1 MQVLTMNKAGFL
13 RKGFNFQDSY
23 GLLLCSEWLMAP
35 GKYKVLHFEF
45 KPDDAGKNFTLDD
58 IALIDDLDKKRLY
71 QAKYKDD
78 PSYVWSFEDL
88 TQTGLTKKGKVKPSL
103 LQKWADSVKNTEDLA
118 YAALVS
124 NAQADTQIKECMKG
138 TLVEPSLIKE
148 KHAGLYVQ
156 LCSHLGGES
165 ELNAFFQAF
174 HFELGHN
181 NIEQTTRKNFQSV
194 GVRKAGRNQLELMIK
209 NEASKTFTVD
219 LTLENIRNACE
230 FDKPRPLVEDILL
243 PDDFQIFDA
252 TVHKKLVKE
261 LRSVAGGVRVI
272 YGKPGA
278 GKTTYLSNLAT
289 ELSGDRDV
297 IKHHYYLG
305 PDDADGVQR
314 LDADRAVE
322 AIKEQFL
329 KLPDEVLGEVGN
341 KNPGEVQLKDYVNQS
356 AKYYAE
362 HNKSLVLIIDG
373 LDHVIRQKDNDQL
386 VSSLDAIAY
395 PQKGLWILLGTQE
408 SALKLIPNSLTDA
421 TDKKDWI
428 EVKGFSK
435 ATLKKIVKQNIA
447 GLLLPVQKEAFDELV
462 DKIFSLTQGNPL
474 HLRYTLQQLQNVSP
488 DKIVLSYDC
497 GDLIPYSGSIESY
510 YATLWGRLSVG
521 SKNLLSLIAGIDFY
535 LKQEWLVD
543 IANSDA
549 TLFPPATLHT
559 DESSVQHLILRNKQ
573 EYLSIY
579 HNSFLEFVVKT
590 EEFKSVASP
599 IRRSVL
605 QWLQSSD
612 NDALKW
618 SETARLKYYLGDEG
632 DITAIDHDWLIDAI
646 RTPRNPKSITKQFNL
661 ALKASFETGDYAQAF
676 RFHALRNYHENA
688 IDYNDEQAQEVWIE
702 AFRAHGS
709 ELTADAVESFDL
721 AALSTNQ
728 LVEIARWAHEV
739 GETEIVEAV
748 FERFNDL
755 HPISTRPKSDGQG
768 MPSVASNLLRCLVYM
783 PFNEIDR
790 ASRYIKQFRNHEWAE
805 DLFAVYAASLVE
817 AKRSWM
823 LNELMGE
830 DLTQGE
836 KVAIINTCT
845 NLWLEHNDDQDI
857 KGLIEAHDNHISGLQ
872 EKLIYLTQGGNAA
885 PAPSIPKREEQPPQV
900 PEHDFSG
907 RGSRQAFLVGVF
919 MKAAIHGYLQ
929 TPEGKS
935 YSLEGSDWLSGAMV
949 ALFKWGYEYGDSLK
963 NGKTYDLS
971 VAAGLLGSVERLTWQ
986 GNSDTVYEFW
996 VAFNN
1001 ALDEICSLV
1010 LRTNYVLKE
1019 APLIDDAEYL
1029 RIVSSVHFRPHKLLE
1044 VILLCELPVLTT
1056 SAHKKLNDDIN
1067 SKLDAELETFPER
1080 TSDYLRLTRLAR
1092 QHRSDQDMERMLEL
1106 SARNLMGYGYHKD
1119 MFLSSIMDCLEV
1131 VIQAGAQRHLVTEWI
1146 KRVSPIIE
1154 NVTDFTDG
1162 DETRHFP
1169 SEITDFLV
1177 LADRSLANSYYLS
1190 KIEKEEYWTAQSVF
1204 GILVKTM
1211 PFADPIENALVE
1223 TATDETSQEVLLGLA
1238 KSNKK
1243 AAVILEDQKD
1253 YFGDVDPEKDSASS
1267 TPWKPEKVD
1276 YSGLKPSDFM
1286 PEKIPDGGD
1295 VWKRE
1300 QYLSGWLSHWSGI
1313 EPKAAYE
1320 AFKKHY
1326 GDSMLKQR
1334 GEVLD
1339 ALYPLAYKYDDRQF
1353 AFDLLCQ
1360 ANDKNHGWD
1369 RFWTDKGKAVARWE
1383 FLKKHYPKRYKE
1395 FLSKTLAADDGFYF
1409 VMPIPRVVEF
1419 FIYFDDLKEAEAITE
1434 QAIAFAESLMA
1445 NINLPSSEWLNRGV
1459 TNTEVLLERLRHPSP
1474 ITRERT
1480 ATTLVKLLSQA
1491 EPNDLLKELVKWIRK
1506 QSLES
1511 YSLLGIIVLER
1522 ASREQRLQKY
1532 KSVLPSLIKS
1542 IPARSV
1548 VTYQLLSKLNGR
1560 EGLGLEIEL
1569 DVPIMPQPPTGYRT
1583 STFFAKYISSFLSPV
1598 YKERALQ
1605 IETRSLRPFVR
1616 YWSYQASQLME
1627 SIGIEE
1633 ALNDVHYF
1641 AGSNYQSKRVACAF
1655 RLSEVY
1661 RTSYLRTLHFFYE
1674 QGLMPEEFYLEYS
1687 FATLPIDFSYWPI
1700 KPNRIPKWWPGYTG
1714 PTEDVHKSKDKIV
1727 TEFLK
1732 QPEGEVLLFAT
1743 GAIKPEHW
1751 KQGSEDFSI
1760 ELYAFGYKLTGARRN
1775 TDEVIAKE
1783 VIKSSPIL
1791 VQLPG
1796 GGHEE
1801 EVLNDMLVPLDLSE
1815 EKIYEEFV
1823 IHPVV
1828 GRLHPLSIAIW
1839 QWFRASHQM
1848 LVPLPKLL
1856 KDTKM
1861 EMTDNGFVH
1870 TLDKAKVGSYE
1881 EWTQGV
1887 RETLKDDA
1895 VPPFGGYYSIAKEYV
1910 DNYLK
1915 SNGLRLGYAYRIH
1928 VRVGDDFKSE
1938 MKTYYGLLNVS
1949 GIIL

>member
-1 MQVLTMNKAGFL
+1 MGMVNKAGFL
-13 RKGFNFQDSY
+13 RKGFDFQDSY

-35 GKYKVLHFEF
+35 NKYKALHFELV
-45 KPDDAGKNFTLDD
+45 PDDVGKNFTLDD
-58 IALIDDLDKKRLY
+58 IALIDGSGKKRLY

-78 PSYVWSFEDL
+78 PSYVWSLEDL
-88 TQTGLTKKGKVKPSL
+88 TATGVTKKGKIKPSL
-103 LQKWADSVKNTEDLA
+103 LQKWADSVKNTQDLA

-124 NAQADTQIKECMKG
+124 NAQADSQLKECMKG
-138 TLVEPSLIKE
+138 TLVKPSLMQK
-148 KHAGLYVQ
+148 KYPDLYTQ

-165 ELNAFFQAF
+165 ELNAFFEAF

-209 NEASKTFTVD
+209 SEASKTFTVD

-243 PDDFQIFDA
+243 PDDFQVFDTA
-252 TVHKKLVKE
+252 IHKKLLKE
-261 LRSVAGGVRVI
+261 LKSVAGGVRII

-278 GKTTYLSNLAT
+278 GKTTYLSNLAK
-289 ELSGDRDV
+289 ELSEDRNV

-329 KLPDEVLGEVGN
+329 KLPDEVLGESGN
-341 KNPGEVQLKDYVNQS
+341 KNPGEVQLKEYVNQS
-356 AKYYAE
+356 AQYYAK
-362 HNKSLVLIIDG
+362 HDKSLVLIIDG
-373 LDHVIRQKDNDQL
+373 LDHVMRQKDNDQL
-386 VSSLDAIAY
+386 VSFLDAIAY

-408 SALKLIPNSLTDA
+408 SALKLIPNSLINT

-435 ATLKKIVKQNIA
+435 PTLKKIVKQNIA
-447 GLLLPVQKEAFDELV
+447 GLLLPEQKEAFDELV
-462 DKIFSLTQGNPL
+462 GKIFSLTQGNPL
-474 HLRYTLQQLQNVSP
+474 HLRYTLQQLQNISP
-488 DKIVLSYDC
+488 DKVVLSYDC
-497 GDLIPYSGSIESY
+497 NDLIPYSGNIESY
-510 YATLWGRLSVG
+510 YTTLWERLSVG

-543 IANSDA
+543 IANSDGA
-549 TLFPPATLHT
+549 LFPPATLHA
-559 DESSVQHLILRNKQ
+559 DESSIQHLILRNKQ

-590 EEFKSVASP
+590 EEFKSVATP
-599 IRRSVL
+599 IRKSVL
-605 QWLQSSD
+605 QWLQSNG

-646 RTPRNPKSITKQFNL
+646 RAPRNPKSITKQFNL
-661 ALKASFETGDYAQAF
+661 ALKASVEAADYAQAF
-676 RFHALRNYHENA
+676 RFHALRNYYENA
-688 IDYNDEQAQEVWIE
+688 IDYNDEQAQEVWVE

-709 ELTADAVESFDL
+709 ELTTDAVESFDL
-721 AALSTNQ
+721 VALSTDQ
-728 LVEIARWAHEV
+728 LVEIAKWAHEV

-755 HPISTRPKSDGQG
+755 HPISTRPKSDDQG
-768 MPSVASNLLRCLVYM
+768 IPSVASNLLRCLVYM
-783 PFNEIDR
+783 PFNDIDR
-790 ASRYIKQFRNHEWAE
+790 ASRYIKQFRNHGWAE
-805 DLFAVYAASLVE
+805 DLFAVYAGSLIE

-823 LNELMGE
+823 LTELMGE
-830 DLTQGE
+830 DLTDDE
-836 KVAIINTCT
+836 KTAIIDRCT
-845 NLWLEHNDDQDI
+845 NLWLVHNDDQDI
-857 KGLIEAHDNHISGLQ
+857 KDLIETHDNHISGLR
-872 EKLIYLTQGGNAA
+872 EKLIYLAQGGNVG
-885 PAPSIPKREEQPPQV
+885 PAPYIPQREEQPPQV

-919 MKAAIHGYLQ
+919 MKAAIHGYLE
-929 TPEGKS
+929 TPQGKS
-935 YSLEGSDWLSGAMV
+935 YSLEGDDWLSGAMM
-949 ALFKWGYEYGDSLK
+949 ALFKWGYEYGTSLK
-963 NGKTYDLS
+963 DSKAYDLS
-971 VAAGLLGSVERLTWQ
+971 TAAELLNSVKRLTWQ

-1010 LRTNYVLKE
+1010 LRTSYALKRG
-1019 APLIDDAEYL
+1019 PLIDDAEYS
-1029 RIVSSVHFRPHKLLE
+1029 RIVSSEHFRPHKLLE
-1044 VILLCELPVLTT
+1044 VLLLCELPVLTA
-1056 SAHKKLNDDIN
+1056 SAHKKLNEDIN
-1067 SKLDAELETFPER
+1067 SKLDSGLETFPER
-1080 TSDYLRLTRLAR
+1080 TTDYLRLTRLAR
-1092 QHRSDQDMERMLEL
+1092 QHGSDQDMERMLEL

-1119 MFLSSIMDCLEV
+1119 MFLSSIMDCLEAA
-1131 VIQAGAQRHLVTEWI
+1131 IKAGAQQHLVAEWV

-1169 SEITDFLV
+1169 SEIADFLV
-1177 LADRSLANSYYLS
+1177 MADRSLANSYYLS
-1190 KIEKEEYWTAQSVF
+1190 KIDKEEHWTAQSIF

-1211 PFADPIENALVE
+1211 PFDDAIEIALVE
-1223 TATDETSQEVLLGLA
+1223 TITDETSQDVLLELA
-1238 KSNKK
+1238 KTNEM
-1243 AAVILEDQKD
+1243 AAAILDDQKD
-1253 YFGDVDPEKDSASS
+1253 YFGDVDPEKDSGSS
-1267 TPWKPEKVD
+1267 TSWKPEKVD
-1276 YSGLKPSDFM
+1276 YSELKPSDFK
-1286 PEKIPDGGD
+1286 PERIPGGGD

-1300 QYLSGWLSHWSGI
+1300 RYLSGWLNYWAGL
-1313 EPKAAYE
+1313 EPKATYG
-1320 AFKKHY
+1320 AFQKYY
-1326 GDSMLKQR
+1326 GDSVLKQR

-1339 ALYPLAYKYDDRQF
+1339 ALYPLVYKYGDRQL

-1360 ANDKNHGWD
+1360 AHDKNHGWD
-1369 RFWTDKGKAVARWE
+1369 RYWTDKGKSVARWE
-1383 FLKKHYPKRYKE
+1383 FLKQYYPKRYEE
-1395 FLSKTLAADDGFYF
+1395 FLTKTLAADDGFYF

-1445 NINLPSSEWLNRGV
+1445 NINLPPSEWLNRKV

-1480 ATTLVKLLSQA
+1480 ATALVKLLSHA
-1491 EPNDLLKELVKWIRK
+1491 ESDDLLKELVKWIVE
-1506 QSLES
+1506 QPLES
-1511 YSLLGIIVLER
+1511 CSLLGIIVLER
-1522 ASREQRLQKY
+1522 ASRDQHLHKY
-1532 KSVLPSLIKS
+1532 KSVLSSLIKS

-1548 VTYQLLSKLNGR
+1548 VVHQLLSKLNER
-1560 EGLGLEIEL
+1560 EGLGLKIEL
-1569 DVPIMPQPPTGYRT
+1569 EVPTMLQPPTGYRT
-1583 STFFAKYISSFLSPV
+1583 SSFFAKYISSFLSPV

-1605 IETRSLRPFVR
+1605 IETRTLRPFIR
-1616 YWSYQASQLME
+1616 YWSYQASQLIE
-1627 SIGIEE
+1627 SIGTEE

-1641 AGSNYQSKRVACAF
+1641 AGSNYQPKRVACAF

-1674 QGLMPEEFYLEYS
+1674 QGLIPEEFYLEYS

-1700 KPNRIPKWWPGYTG
+1700 KPARIPEWWPEYAE
-1714 PTEDVHKSKDKIV
+1714 PNEDVYKSKDRIV
-1727 TEFLK
+1727 AEFLK
-1732 QPEGEVLLFAT
+1732 QSEDGVPLFVT

-1751 KQGSEDFSI
+1751 KQGSEDVSI
-1760 ELYAFGYKLTGARRN
+1760 ELYAFGYKLTAARRN
-1775 TDEVIAKE
+1775 TDETIAKE

-1791 VQLPG
+1791 VQFPG
-1796 GGHEE
+1796 SGHEE
-1801 EVLNDMLVPLDLSE
+1801 EALNDMLVPLDLSE

-1823 IHPVV
+1823 IHPLV

-1839 QWFRASHQM
+1839 QWFRVSHQIM
-1848 LVPLPKLL
+1848 MPLRNLLEGAKL
-1856 KDTKM
+1856 
-1861 EMTDNGFVH
+1861 EMHDNGFVH
-1870 TLDKAKVGSYE
+1870 KIDKTQVGIYK
-1881 EWTQGV
+1881 EWTQGI
-1887 RETLKDDA
+1887 RETLKDDSM
-1895 VPPFGGYYSIAKEYV
+1895 PPFGAYYNISKEHI
-1910 DNYLK
+1910 DKYLK
-1915 SNGLRLGYAYRIH
+1915 PHGLRLGYAYRMQ
-1928 VRVGDDFKSE
+1928 VKVGDNFKSE
-1938 MKTYYGLLNVS
+1938 VKTYYGLLNVS